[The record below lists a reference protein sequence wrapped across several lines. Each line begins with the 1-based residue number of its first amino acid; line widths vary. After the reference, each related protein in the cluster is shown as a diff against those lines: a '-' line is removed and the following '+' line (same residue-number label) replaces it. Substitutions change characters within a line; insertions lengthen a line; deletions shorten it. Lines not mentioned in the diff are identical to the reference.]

1 MNKQRRIITA
11 AAIALASMVL
21 TTGCASHVHSHN
33 VSRRASV
40 IGQSAVLYV
49 NSSYVSRVTRPVSYF
64 SSLASYTV
72 KSGGGL
78 ARRATLHALQMPT
91 LDGAVM
97 DVANAEP
104 MDLDDFER
112 QLDRLTGTHQTKG
125 TVDFRV
131 DGEEY
136 FTRLERAI
144 DDATS
149 SIDIRTYI
157 FDNDDYGVEIAD
169 RLKRRSAT
177 VRVRVMV
184 DGLGNTQAMQVDPDS
199 MPVDFL
205 PPLSM
210 ADYMENDSDVRV
222 RYVANPFLTGDH
234 TKTTIIDGRIAFV
247 GGMNIG
253 REYRYDWH
261 DLMMELRGPVVD
273 DLQFESDKAW
283 ARSGI
288 LGDIANFVRYIEGKK
303 ELAEEIG
310 APIRI
315 LQTRNFDSDIYTA
328 QLAAVRNARSYII
341 IENAYFSD
349 DLMQFELAKARRRGV
364 DVRVILPAAGN
375 HGALN
380 ASNKVATNMMLE
392 NGIRV
397 FIYPGMSHVKAAIF
411 DGWVCVGSANLD
423 KLSLQVNKELNIAT
437 SDPEIATKLMQKVF
451 LPDLAVSE
459 EIFEPYSID
468 LRARLAEMVVDEFL

>member
-1 MNKQRRIITA
+1 
-11 AAIALASMVL
+11 
-21 TTGCASHVHSHN
+21 
-33 VSRRASV
+33 
-40 IGQSAVLYV
+40 
-49 NSSYVSRVTRPVSYF
+49 
-64 SSLASYTV
+64 
-72 KSGGGL
+72 
-78 ARRATLHALQMPT
+78 
-91 LDGAVM
+91 
-97 DVANAEP
+97 
-104 MDLDDFER
+104 
-112 QLDRLTGTHQTKG
+112 
-125 TVDFRV
+125 
-131 DGEEY
+131 
-136 FTRLERAI
+136 
-144 DDATS
+144 
-149 SIDIRTYI
+149 
-157 FDNDDYGVEIAD
+157 
-169 RLKRRSAT
+169 
-177 VRVRVMV
+177 MV

-210 ADYMENDSDVRV
+210 ADYMENDSDIRV

-288 LGDIANFVRYIEGKK
+288 LGDIANFIRHIEGKK
-303 ELAEEIG
+303 KYAEETG
-310 APIRI
+310 ASIRI
-315 LQTRNFDSDIYTA
+315 LRTRNFDSDIYTA

-349 DLMQFELAKARRRGV
+349 DLMQYEIARARRRGV
-364 DVRVILPAAGN
+364 DVRVILPGEGN

-397 FIYPGMSHVKAAIF
+397 YIYPGMSHVKAAIY

-437 SDPEIATKLMQKVF
+437 SDPDIARKLMQKVF
-451 LPDLAVSE
+451 LPDLAASE
-459 EIFEPYSID
+459 EILTPYPINFST
-468 LRARLAEMVVDEFL
+468 RLAEMVVDEFL